1 MIHVLLITFIITLFY
16 MAIANRLMT
25 YIKVLA
31 LQGVI
36 LFFVVFLQ
44 LSEINTLNLVLI
56 MLETIVFKSLAVPLF
71 LSHLLKRNNIT
82 REAEPFLPNF
92 VSLVITTFIVV
103 ITY

>member
-16 MAIANRLMT
+16 MAIANRMMT

-44 LSEINTLNLVLI
+44 LNKIDTLNLVFIL
-56 MLETIVFKSLAVPLF
+56 LESIVFKSLAVPIF
-71 LSHLLKRNNIT
+71 LGYLLKRNNIT
-82 REAEPFLPNF
+82 REA
-92 VSLVITTFIVV
+92 
-103 ITY
+103 